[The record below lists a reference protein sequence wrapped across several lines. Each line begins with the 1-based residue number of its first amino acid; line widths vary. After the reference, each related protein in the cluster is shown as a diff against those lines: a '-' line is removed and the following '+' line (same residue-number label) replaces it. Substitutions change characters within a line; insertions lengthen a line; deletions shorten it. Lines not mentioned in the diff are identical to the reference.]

1 MRIGIAMSHLALRLL
16 LATLP
21 LACGAA
27 ALAQDQPPPVP
38 TGGYTPTAGG
48 ALPPAAVDTRVGDLR
63 GYFAQAFGNIPAPE
77 AARAFTYSA
86 GIDLS
91 EIYDTNAVTSD
102 KGTHDLITQITPSF
116 GVNAQTARLTG
127 SLFYNPSANYY
138 VYHSNQSYFAQNLNA
153 AATAVVIP
161 DWLTFDVRGY
171 AADQAI
177 SGFNG
182 PTTTGTTTLNR
193 SNSVL
198 TYSFSAGPTL
208 RHQFGGTA
216 IAELGYT
223 ISYTTYNANNNTP
236 TPQQQALNQ
245 STVTQEER
253 GLLATG
259 EDFGRFSN
267 TLLAD
272 ASQSSGSGT
281 LTTSHNNTISDTAAY
296 AITYTLSVN
305 ASVGY
310 ENIQYSGGNAF
321 NTSGSAYNTKGVIWS
336 VGGRWTPD
344 PDTEFD
350 AGYGYQQGQNS
361 AYLNASFTPAPNT
374 HVFAT
379 HSQSVGTNVSNL
391 QRAVAG
397 TSVGPNGVTFINNT
411 NTPTVLTNNFIGVRP
426 GLFRTTTTSVT
437 AVVTHP
443 RDIYTVGITHYN
455 SSQLANGITGS
466 TINNSSTS
474 TYGTASWG
482 HDLSPD
488 LHSNV
493 LAEYGINGGSG
504 VTNQGFN
511 NNQGTYLL
519 NGILTYS
526 ISDTLSVSASFT
538 QTNQPNGTNTHVTS
552 REIAIVSLQKTIF

>member
-1 MRIGIAMSHLALRLL
+1 L
-16 LATLP
+16 TLP
-21 LACGAA
+21 LVGGG
-27 ALAQDQPPPVP
+27 ALAQGLPPPPP
-38 TGGYTPTAGG
+38 TGGYVPGAGG
-48 ALPPAAVDTRVGDLR
+48 VLPPAAVDTRVGDLR

-77 AARAFTYSA
+77 AARAFTYTA

-127 SLFYNPSANYY
+127 SLFYSPSANYY

-153 AATAVVIP
+153 AGTAVVVP
-161 DWLTFDVRGY
+161 DWLFFDVRGY

-182 PTTTGTTTLNR
+182 PTGTTTLNR

-198 TYSFSAGPTL
+198 TYSFSAGPTV

-216 IAELGYT
+216 VVELGYT

-267 TLLAD
+267 TLLVD
-272 ASQSSGSGT
+272 ASQSSGAGT
-281 LTTSHNNTISDTAAY
+281 LTTSHSNTITNTVGY
-296 AITYTLSVN
+296 AITYSLFAN

-310 ENIQYSGGNAF
+310 ENIQYSGGNPYSTQGA
-321 NTSGSAYNTKGVIWS
+321 TWS

-344 PDTEFD
+344 PDTEID
-350 AGYGYQQGQNS
+350 AGYGYNQGQDS
-361 AYLNASFTPAPNT
+361 FYLNASLAPAPNT
-374 HVFAT
+374 RVFAT

-426 GLFRTTTTSVT
+426 GVFRTTTTSIT

-443 RDIYTVGITHYN
+443 RDIYSLGVTHYN
-455 SSQLANGITGS
+455 SSQLSNGVTGS

-474 TYGTASWG
+474 TFGTASWA
-482 HDLSPD
+482 HDLSDD

-538 QTNQPNGTNTHVTS
+538 QTNQPNGTDTRLMS
-552 REIAIVSLQKTIF
+552 REIAIVSLHKTIF